1 MDDWGNVRKGA
12 ECVLLGG
19 AKGPTDEAKG
29 LILCGIHHFEETLLA
44 SVFSE
49 PND

>member
-1 MDDWGNVRKGA
+1 MDDWEDVRQGP

-19 AKGPTDEAKG
+19 AKGSTDQAKG
-29 LILCGIHHFEETLLA
+29 LIMCGIHHFEETLLA
-44 SVFSE
+44 SVLSE